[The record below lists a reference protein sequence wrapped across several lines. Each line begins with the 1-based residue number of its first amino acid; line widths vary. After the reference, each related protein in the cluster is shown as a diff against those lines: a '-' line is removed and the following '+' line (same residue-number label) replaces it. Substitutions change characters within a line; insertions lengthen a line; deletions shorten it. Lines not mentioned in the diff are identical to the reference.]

1 MKFLLILAILGM
13 ITYFACSI
21 FSNNVDVNRTSVI
34 GYGKSTMQVIED
46 NNLETEIV
54 SIKELLEM
62 IK

>member
-1 MKFLLILAILGM
+1 MKFIVILSIIGM
-13 ITYFACSI
+13 ITYLACSI

-34 GYGKSTMQVIED
+34 GYGKTTMQVIED
-46 NNLETEIV
+46 NNLETEVV